1 MEQSFGKKL
10 FISTLLEITT
20 PNYRMNKMNKEKI
33 EDMFN
38 YASSIRDDGLEWL
51 DGNVSNREFIQ
62 SIYMANTRDYIRS
75 LVEKYETKEAKIKLA
90 KMLYKNGDPWAFD
103 MNLENE
109 SIRKILKI

>member
-10 FISTLLEITT
+10 FISTLLEITIL
-20 PNYRMNKMNKEKI
+20 NYKENKMNKDQI

-51 DGNVSNREFIQ
+51 DGNISNKEFIQ
-62 SIYMANTRDYIRS
+62 SIYMADTRDYIRS
-75 LVEKYETKEAKIKLA
+75 LIEKYGTKEAKIKLA
-90 KMLYKNGDPWAFD
+90 KTLHKNSDVWAFD
-103 MNLENE
+103 MNLENK